1 MNAPPHAVEILP
13 PDGTTETSVRALAP
27 RLPAANVDPFT
38 FPPFADEA
46 DNAAPAVAALV
57 RQVDDAAEAL
67 RAWPDLAFA
76 PKPRADV
83 KPPTA
88 QDPWRALEA
97 RRQQIVDLQKVRET
111 QHAALE
117 RARDEIVGLN
127 NTVELL
133 RAWLAQ
139 REQRTASTQ
148 QTQARLEAE
157 NAALRVEREQ
167 ADTNFAELLR
177 QTAELRAAFEEQEK
191 EMAVMRAR
199 VAALK
204 QELAAKPAGE
214 DNLAAAIAE
223 AKARYYRDFDK
234 RTAQFE
240 AETEKLARALGA
252 REERV
257 RTLEDE
263 NAQLAARCDGL
274 ERTAA
279 DFEAA
284 NRAAQEHLESQTAK
298 VEFLDAALQAERESS
313 GRKIAELAAELQ
325 RERLAR
331 RVEAHEAATVRREIG
346 KLLLRLAAEPEPAG
360 EQHDSGPVAGAAAN
374 DPIAPPTAA
383 AS

>member
-1 MNAPPHAVEILP
+1 MSPPPYAAEILP
-13 PDGTTETSVRALAP
+13 PDGPAETPARTLQA
-27 RLPAANVDPFT
+27 RLPAVDVDAFT
-38 FPPFADEA
+38 VPPFADEA
-46 DNAAPAVAALV
+46 DGGPPELAALV
-57 RQVDDAAEAL
+57 RQVDNAADAL
-67 RAWPDLAFA
+67 RTWPDIEPA
-76 PKPRADV
+76 PKMHADV
-83 KPPTA
+83 KPRAA

-97 RRQQIVDLQKVRET
+97 RRRQIVDLQNVRET
-111 QHAALE
+111 QHTALE

-133 RAWLAQ
+133 RTWLEQHEKNTAAAQ
-139 REQRTASTQ
+139 QA
-148 QTQARLEAE
+148 QARLEAE

-167 ADTNFAELLR
+167 ANTNFVELLR
-177 QTAELRAAFEEQEK
+177 QTAELRTAFEEREK
-191 EMAVMRAR
+191 EMAAMRAR
-199 VAALK
+199 IAGFK
-204 QELAAKPAGE
+204 QELTAKPAGGA
-214 DNLAAAIAE
+214 DLTAAIEE

-263 NAQLAARCDGL
+263 NVQLTARCDGL
-274 ERTAA
+274 ARTAA

-284 NRAAQEHLESQTAK
+284 NRTAQGQLESQTAK

-313 GRKIAELAAELQ
+313 GRKIATLATDLQ

-331 RVEAHEAATVRREIG
+331 AAEAHEAATVRREIG
-346 KLLLRLAAEPEPAG
+346 KLLLRLACEPQQAG
-360 EQHDSGPVAGAAAN
+360 EAEPVAGSAAN
-374 DPIAPPTAA
+374 DANAPPAAA